1 MLVIIDQMLSRDEM
15 KQFFQLSIMEKM
27 KYPFTKSIDILREK
41 NWNWFVLKKKL
52 QDVQRDDIVEKI
64 IEQTL
69 ITKGN
74 LIYNSQQHDSKGH
87 V

>member
-52 QDVQRDDIVEKI
+52 QDLQRDDIVEKI
-64 IEQTL
+64 IEETL
-69 ITKGN
+69 ITKGRSY
-74 LIYNSQQHDSKGH
+74 L
-87 V
+87 